1 MGVGKSI
8 HLLLITA
15 CLALTALAYLNQRQ
29 EIAAIA
35 DFQLKEYQ
43 ADPIWQQPLPEQ
55 GQALFTLLTKQYEFQ
70 FFQYVHQLD
79 GNLNYTQGEL
89 IASGT
94 DLATVLFN
102 QPRENTQAL
111 PQGRLQVKLSSRTIA
126 KDALTHFTQTL
137 IWIVGGYLALA
148 VLFTLLMARQKR
160 TIGYAVNALDG
171 FAELKFDAIAHSRFH
186 GELKPLGKA
195 LEHCRVALHDKF
207 DQLQQQTE
215 QLNREAYQDPVTLFG
230 TRPKFTEKLDALA
243 KPGKSRIGL
252 MAMIKATELGHV
264 NQSQGRAAGD
274 DYLAGVAT
282 CIRKAL
288 QGMPNIEAFRISSAD
303 FAVFIPDLV
312 LKDAQQP
319 LEKLKAQFDE
329 YQQGSDLE
337 SVAYIGMVPYEQGG
351 DALSL
356 VYIADAAVS
365 IAQTL
370 GPNSYHVQEKLS
382 DEELVGD
389 SHWKLAIEDI
399 IKRRAIKFHAQDIQP
414 CRGADN
420 VYRELLSRFYSS
432 EGKFLP
438 TGTVIAMAERHGLSV
453 ELDKIIILSTLRL
466 LLDTPTFTG
475 ALGINIST
483 ASVNQPAFTAWLK
496 DIFVRQRQIASR
508 LVLEV
513 NEAGMQA
520 NIRQAHK
527 FVRDMH
533 SVGARVAVEHFGM
546 GFTSFK
552 FFKEVRPDFIK
563 LDGSYSQGIDTDSN
577 NRFFVKMIVDV
588 ARKQS
593 VKVIAS
599 SIERQEEKFALEQ
612 LLVDGLQ
619 GFYIAKPKPFTVKD
633 EQSARS
639 QTAG

>member
-8 HLLLITA
+8 HLLLLTA
-15 CLALTALAYLNQRQ
+15 CLALTALAYLDQKQ
-29 EIAAIA
+29 ETAALA
-35 DFQLKEYQ
+35 DLQLKEYQ
-43 ADPIWQQPLPEQ
+43 SDPLWQQPLPQE
-55 GQALFTLLTKQYEFQ
+55 GKALFNTLSKKYEFQ
-70 FFQYVHQLD
+70 FFQYIHQLD
-79 GNLNYTQGEL
+79 GSLNYTQGQL
-89 IASGT
+89 IAQDT
-94 DLATVLFN
+94 DLATVLFH
-102 QPRENTQAL
+102 QARENTRPLA
-111 PQGRLQVKLSSRTIA
+111 QGRLQVKLTSSTLA
-126 KDALTHFTQTL
+126 TDALNHFL
-137 IWIVGGYLALA
+137 FLLYWILGGYLTLT
-148 VLFTLLMARQKR
+148 VLFSLLMARQKR
-160 TIGYAVNALDG
+160 AIGYAVDALDSL
-171 FAELKFDAIAHSRFH
+171 AELKFDAIALSRFR

-195 LEHCRVALHDKF
+195 IEHCRNGLHDKF
-207 DQLQQQTE
+207 NQMQQHNE
-215 QLNREAYQDPVTLFG
+215 KLNREAYQDPVTLFG
-230 TRPKFTEKLDALA
+230 TRPKFTEKLDAIA

-264 NQSQGRAAGD
+264 NQTQGRAAGD
-274 DYLAGVAT
+274 DYLASVAT

-288 QGMPNIEAFRISSAD
+288 QGIPNIEAFRISSAD

-370 GPNSYHVQEKLS
+370 GPNSFHVQEKLS
-382 DEELVGD
+382 DDELVGD
-389 SHWKLAIEDI
+389 SHWKLAIEDV

-420 VYRELLSRFYSS
+420 VYREMLSRFYSS

-483 ASVNQPAFTAWLK
+483 ASVNQPTFTAWLK
-496 DIFVRQRQIASR
+496 DIFARQRQIASR
-508 LVLEV
+508 LILEV

-546 GFTSFK
+546 GFTSFR

-563 LDGSYSQGIDTDSN
+563 LDGSYSQGIDTDAN

-593 VKVIAS
+593 VRVIAS

-619 GFYIAKPKPFTVKD
+619 GYYIAKPKPFTVKD

>member
-8 HLLLITA
+8 HLLLIA
-15 CLALTALAYLNQRQ
+15 VCLTLIAIGYQGQKQQIVRLA
-29 EIAAIA
+29 
-35 DFQLKEYQ
+35 DTQLKEYQ
-43 ADPIWQQPLPEQ
+43 ANPLWQQALPED
-55 GQALFTLLTKQYEFQ
+55 GKALFALLSKEYDFQ

-79 GNLNYTQGEL
+79 GNLNYTHGQL
-89 IASGT
+89 IPTSH
-94 DLATVLFN
+94 DLATLLFS
-102 QPRENTQAL
+102 QLRDDTRAL
-111 PQGRLQVKLSSRTIA
+111 AQGRLQVKLASRGIA
-126 KDALTHFTQTL
+126 NDAVNQFIQSLY
-137 IWIVGGYLALA
+137 WIGGTYLVLALL
-148 VLFTLLMARQKR
+148 VSLIIHRQKR
-160 TIGYAVNALDG
+160 SVRYAVEALDTL
-171 FAELKFDAIAHSRFH
+171 AELKFDAIAHSRFK

-195 LEHCRVALHDKF
+195 IEHCRSALHEKF
-207 DQLQQQTE
+207 DKIKKDNE
-215 QLNREAYQDPVTLFG
+215 QLNREAYQDPITLFG
-230 TRPKFTEKLDALA
+230 TRPKFTEKLDAIA
-243 KPGKSRIGL
+243 KPGKDRIGL

-264 NQSQGRAAGD
+264 NQSMGRAAGD
-274 DYLAGVAT
+274 DYLSGVAN

-288 QGMPNIEAFRISSAD
+288 QGIPNIEAFRLSSAD

-312 LKDAQQP
+312 LKDAHGP
-319 LEKLKAQFDE
+319 LEKLKAEFDE
-329 YQQGSDLE
+329 FQQTSDLDAT
-337 SVAYIGMVPYEQGG
+337 AYIGLVPYQQGG

-370 GPNSYHVQEKLS
+370 GPNSYHIQEKLT
-382 DEELVGD
+382 DEELIGD

-399 IKRRAIKFHAQDIQP
+399 IKRRAIKFQAQDIQP

-420 VYRELLSRFYSS
+420 IYSELLSRFYSA

-466 LLDTPTFTG
+466 MIDTPTLTG

-483 ASVNQPAFTAWLK
+483 ASMNQPDFTAWLR
-496 DIFVRQRQIASR
+496 DLLVRQRQIASR
-508 LVLEV
+508 IVLEV

-520 NIRQAHK
+520 NISQAHK

-533 SVGARVAVEHFGM
+533 GVGARVAVEHFGM

-563 LDGSYSQGIDTDSN
+563 LDGSYSQSIDSDAN

-593 VKVIAS
+593 IKVIAS
-599 SIERQEEKFALEQ
+599 SIEQQEEKFALEQ

-619 GFYIAKPKPFTVKD
+619 GYYIAKPKPLSPKD
-633 EQSARS
+633 EQTARN